1 MQLVQQRILK
11 PLHMDDTFFA
21 LPDDKMGRLAEG
33 MADNRANVN
42 TAKPLLELKGRG
54 YKVPNGGIFTTPR
67 DLAKFVMS
75 LMGYHPLL
83 TAKSR
88 AQMLV
93 IPPGGNSY
101 GFGIAI
107 FNKPPLNAIGHNGGV
122 PGYIATYYIE
132 QDSRYAVIMM
142 RNYND
147 GDTNMDEVSLDL
159 LKQLKQAD

>member
-1 MQLVQQRILK
+1 MQLVQQRILA

-21 LPDDKMGRLAEG
+21 LPNNKMRRLAEG

-54 YKVPNGGIFTTPR
+54 YKVPNGGIFTAPR

-93 IPPGGNSY
+93 IPPGGDNY
-101 GFGIAI
+101 GFGIGI

-122 PGYIATYYIE
+122 PGYTATYYIE

-147 GDTNMDEVSLDL
+147 GSTNMDKVSLDL